1 MIKELRKGNFP
12 ELKQTF
18 DLQIKTAHKAASRMM
33 ERIYAFSGKEGN
45 GGAALA
51 AGNICEGLDG
61 VIKPFRC
68 DPFWRDDTFISI
80 LIVLPL

>member
-45 GGAALA
+45 GGFP
-51 AGNICEGLDG
+51 ID
-61 VIKPFRC
+61 
-68 DPFWRDDTFISI
+68 
-80 LIVLPL
+80 